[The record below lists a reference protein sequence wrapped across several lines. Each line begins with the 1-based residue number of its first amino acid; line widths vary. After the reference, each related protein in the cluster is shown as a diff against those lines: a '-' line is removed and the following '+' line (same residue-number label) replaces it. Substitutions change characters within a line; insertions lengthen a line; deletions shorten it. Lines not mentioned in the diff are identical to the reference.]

1 MTMSQDQKNLSAR
14 ISLAILAVGF
24 SLLGILS
31 FINRPE
37 VDSAMAA
44 SLANN
49 GCVAGSLVS
58 MLAGSVFLIAAC
70 SSWSR

>member
-37 VDSAMAA
+37 GDSAMAT

-58 MLAGSVFLIAAC
+58 VLAGSVFLIAAC